1 MRIIH
6 TTWFNCPAA
15 RLWPF
20 LDEPE
25 RQKLWLKGLLSNEL
39 TSEGPVRPG
48 STFRMCIQEGR
59 KVGTY
64 DGEITAHE
72 PPRHLGLR
80 FWGGALPAGLTMQ
93 VDYRLSEEGG
103 RTRLDYEANMEGRC
117 GFFLRL
123 LLPLVKV
130 FSKMQLR
137 SFLKTLKRLAEAPER
152 SE

>member
-1 MRIIH
+1 MNINH
-6 TTWFNCPAA
+6 TAWFDCPAL

-39 TSEGPVRPG
+39 TSAGPVRAG
-48 STFRMCIQEGR
+48 STFHMRIKEGR
-59 KVGTY
+59 KVGEY

-80 FWGGALPAGLTMQ
+80 FWGGGLKGLVMQ

-103 RTRLDYEANMEGRC
+103 RTRLDYAAKFEGRC
-117 GFFLRL
+117 GLLLRL
-123 LLPLVKV
+123 LLPLLRL
-130 FSKMQLR
+130 FGKMQLR
-137 SFLKTLKRLAEAPER
+137 SFFKTLKRLAEAPER
-152 SE
+152 SN